1 MILIVGAPGSGK
13 SVQAKLIQEESNVEW
28 LSMGDLLR
36 QNTSDEQKERMER
49 GDLLDDL
56 EVEDIL
62 DEAIQN
68 VSNGTR
74 ILIDG
79 FPRRESQ
86 VHWFRGYTKAARR
99 NLEAIILIAVPEDE
113 VVERLAERG
122 RSDDKEEIVRKRYRL
137 YEEEILPVLDHM
149 VGRGTK
155 IYKVDG
161 SQAVEA
167 IHEQLMTDLK
177 GII

>member
-1 MILIVGAPGSGK
+1 MILIVGPPGSGK
-13 SVQAKLIQEESNVEW
+13 SVQAQLIQDESNVEW
-28 LSMGDLLR
+28 LSMGELLR
-36 QNTSDEQKERMER
+36 NNTSEDQKERMER
-49 GDLLDDL
+49 GELLDDV

-62 DEAIQN
+62 HRAIYE

-99 NLEAIILIAVPEDE
+99 NLEAIIHLQVPVDE
-113 VVERLAERG
+113 VVKRLVSRG
-122 RSDDKEEIVRKRYRL
+122 RTDDKEDIVRKRYAL
-137 YEEEILPVLDHM
+137 YQEEIVPVIEHM
-149 VGRGTK
+149 MGSKTK
-155 IYKVDG
+155 LIEVDG
-161 SQAVEA
+161 MNDIDT
-167 IHEQLMTDLK
+167 IHAFLMSELK